1 MKNFERCRS
10 KSGMT
15 IAVLI
20 AGLALASV
28 FASCKGE
35 ILYVDRIVEVEK
47 TYAASVTFEATGAEG
62 LVNITMATTTEGAKI
77 YYTTDGTEP
86 SAESTSYSNTV
97 AISEDTIFK
106 AIAVKEG
113 MENSPVS
120 YAKYSVVNKIETKI
134 ETKIEEKE
142 VEKIVYTDKVYASP
156 ITFTAKDEEYGVSL
170 SLSTQ
175 TQGAKICYTTDG
187 STPTAGSTIY
197 TQALK
202 IEANTT
208 VKAIAVKEGIEDSP
222 VSVAAVTIKKITQ
235 TNLSGEPLKITLA
248 ADVPH
253 ENGYTGNKSNT
264 KVTITANIT
273 TAGKVKKVV
282 WKKNGSLIAK
292 TLLADTEATAATV
305 SDDNAKWTFDITAT
319 DESANGTTYT
329 VAAIDEAGRE
339 EAEQIIIDNFDFTPP
354 GKVKVTSCNYDKDKS
369 VILLKWTEPSDSDYD
384 HVDISFTSN
393 DGTSNS
399 TASDAE
405 SFAKGTTNNTFPGI
419 DGAKAYYTYTFVT
432 YDELGNKGA
441 DYTYKVSVNT
451 SVNNIPEGFVEV
463 AGTTITGSE
472 TWSPASSVFVS
483 GRSLTIPD
491 LYVCD
496 HEVTRGEFKAL
507 MGTDPSTAD
516 AYDKDGNKLTGDD
529 VLKNPVNYV
538 NWYAAIAYC
547 NKLSIKEGLDCAY
560 TVSGITDWENLA
572 YSSIPTSI
580 NSTWY
585 AATCN
590 FEANGYRLPTE
601 AEWEWLAR
609 GGENYTYAGSN
620 TVGDVAWYTTNT
632 NDKGSRDV
640 KTKAANGYSLYDM
653 SGNVWE
659 WCWDWYGSI
668 TSATGASGASL
679 RNNRVLRG
687 GSWCYGA
694 SNCEVANRNYDN
706 PYYRNIHY
714 GFRVVRS
721 AQ

>member
-1 MKNFERCRS
+1 MKNCIKLVS
-10 KSGMT
+10 ALM
-15 IAVLI
+15 LI
-20 AGLALASV
+20 SFLFFG
-28 FASCKGE
+28 CKGE
-35 ILYVDRIVEVEK
+35 IQYVDRIVEVEK

-62 LVNITMATTTEGAKI
+62 LVNVTMATTTEGAKI

-97 AISEDTIFK
+97 EISEDTVFK

-113 MENSPVS
+113 MENSHVS

-175 TQGAKICYTTDG
+175 TQGSKICYTTDG

-197 TQALK
+197 TQALR

-208 VKAIAVKEGIEDSP
+208 VKAIAIKEGIEDSP
-222 VSVAAVTIKKITQ
+222 VSVAVVTIKKITQ
-235 TNLSGEPLKITLA
+235 TNLSGEPLKITLT

-253 ENGYTGNKSNT
+253 ENGYTGNKSNI
-264 KVTITANIT
+264 KVTVTANIT
-273 TAGKVKKVV
+273 TADKVKKVV

-292 TLLADTEATAATV
+292 TLLADAEATAATV

-319 DESANGTTYT
+319 DETANGTSYT
-329 VAAIDEAGRE
+329 VAAIDESGRE
-339 EAEQIIIDNFDFTPP
+339 EAEQITIDNFDFTPP

-369 VILLKWTEPSDSDYD
+369 VILLKWTEPGNSDYD

-399 TASDAE
+399 TASNAE
-405 SFAKGTTNNTFPGI
+405 SFAKGTTNNTFSGI

-432 YDELGNKGA
+432 YDALGNKGS
-441 DYTYKVSVNT
+441 DYTYKVSLNT
-451 SVNNIPEGFVEV
+451 TIPEGFEEII
-463 AGTTITGSE
+463 GTTVKGNENWT
-472 TWSPASSVFVS
+472 PSSKVFVT
-483 GRSLTIPD
+483 GRSLTIGD
-491 LYVCD
+491 LIVCD

-507 MGTDPSTAD
+507 MGTDPSKAPT
-516 AYDKDGNKLTGDD
+516 YDKDGNYLTGEA
-529 VLKNPVNYV
+529 VLNNPVNNV
-538 NWYAAIAYC
+538 TWYAAIAYC
-547 NKLSIKEGLDCAY
+547 NKLSIKEGLNCAY

-572 YSSIPTSI
+572 YSSIPTS
-580 NSTWY
+580 NSTEWN

-620 TVGDVAWYTTNT
+620 TVKDVAWYSDNT
-632 NDKGSRDV
+632 NGSRDV
-640 KTKAANGYSLYDM
+640 KTKAANGYGLYDM
-653 SGNVWE
+653 SGNVYE
-659 WCWDWYGSI
+659 WCWDWYGDVS
-668 TSATGASGASL
+668 SSTGLLARIPANAAL
-679 RNNRVLRG
+679 YAVVLG
-687 GSWCYGA
+687 T
-694 SNCEVANRNYDN
+694 
-706 PYYRNIHY
+706 PL
-714 GFRVVRS
+714 
-721 AQ
+721 

>member
-1 MKNFERCRS
+1 MKNCL
-10 KSGMT
+10 K
-15 IAVLI
+15 
-20 AGLALASV
+20 LASALMLISSL
-28 FASCKGE
+28 FFGCKGE
-35 ILYVDRIVEVEK
+35 IQYVDRIVEKEKIVEVEK
-47 TYAASVTFEATGAEG
+47 TYAASVTFEATSAEG
-62 LVNITMATTTEGAKI
+62 LVNVAMASTTEGAKI

-97 AISEDTIFK
+97 AISEDTVFK

-175 TQGAKICYTTDG
+175 TQGSKICYTTDG

-235 TNLSGEPLKITLA
+235 TNLSGEPLKITLT

-292 TLLADTEATAATV
+292 TLLADTEAAAATV

-319 DESANGTTYT
+319 DESANGTSYT
-329 VAAIDEAGRE
+329 VAAIDEFGRE
-339 EAEQIIIDNFDFTPP
+339 EAEQITIDNFDFTAP
-354 GKVKVTSCNYDKDKS
+354 GKVKVTNAVYSSDLS
-369 VILLKWTEPSDSDYD
+369 VIILNWTEPGDSDYD

-393 DGTSNS
+393 DGTSDS
-399 TASDAE
+399 TASEAV
-405 SFAKGTTNNTFPGI
+405 SLAKGTTNKTFSSI
-419 DGAKAYYTYTFVT
+419 DGAKASYTYTFVT

-441 DYTYKVSVNT
+441 DYTYKVFVNT
-451 SVNNIPEGFVEV
+451 SINNIPEGFVEV
-463 AGTTITGSE
+463 TGTTITGNE
-472 TWSPASSVFVS
+472 IWTPSSNVFVS

-507 MGTDPSTAD
+507 MGTDPSMAD

-529 VLKNPVNYV
+529 VLKNPVHYV

-547 NKLSIKEGLDCAY
+547 NKLSVKEGLDCAY

-572 YSSIPTSI
+572 YSSIPTS
-580 NSTWY
+580 SDDTWN
-585 AATCN
+585 AATCD
-590 FEANGYRLPTE
+590 FTANGYRLPTE

-609 GGENYTYAGSN
+609 GGENYTYAGSD
-620 TVGDVAWYTTNT
+620 TVGDVAWSASNT
-632 NDKGSRDV
+632 NYTGSRDV
-640 KTKAANGYSLYDM
+640 KTKAANGYGLYDM

-668 TSATGASGASL
+668 SSSTDATGRASGSS
-679 RNNRVLRG
+679 RVRRG
-687 GSWCYGA
+687 GSWDDH
-694 SNCEVANRNYDN
+694 ANNGIVSSRT
-706 PYYRNIHY
+706 YYYPSERSPGN
-714 GFRVVRS
+714 GVRVVRS
-721 AQ
+721 SSN